1 MRFSTISFTLPGRRF
16 IMKHRKRKNVPL
28 WNIFAF
34 LIEWQHFPADNGGS
48 TSAELNTKGG
58 RLK

>member
-1 MRFSTISFTLPGRRF
+1 
-16 IMKHRKRKNVPL
+16 MKHRKRKNVPL

-48 TSAELNTKGG
+48 TSAELNMKGG
-58 RLK
+58 CLN